1 VQVTEEQ
8 WEDMKEAMSLLASDW
23 DFIVG
28 ESWPH
33 VLLKELQRNEQELF
47 RFKDDKRFPAAEVNE
62 WLQTVRKW
70 MKKIPGGNSLPSGNL
85 IRQKTQA
92 PNINQKRKAEKD
104 TQVS

>member
-1 VQVTEEQ
+1 LIVRANKLEIYITNAVLG
-8 WEDMKEAMSLLASDW
+8 SLYGIYICKYGFGNLGGFGD
-23 DFIVG
+23 I
-28 ESWPH
+28 
-33 VLLKELQRNEQELF
+33 EQELF